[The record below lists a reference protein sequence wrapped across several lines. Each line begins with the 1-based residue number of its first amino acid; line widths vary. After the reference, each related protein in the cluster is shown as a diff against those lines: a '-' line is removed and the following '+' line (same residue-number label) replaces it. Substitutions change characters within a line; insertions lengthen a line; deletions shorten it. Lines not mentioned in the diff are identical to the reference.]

1 MSSHTAFGPIISA
14 QALHERLQATPGE
27 GQQPRLVVV
36 DCSFDLMNPSA
47 GHEQYLQNHIPG
59 ALYAHLDQDL
69 SQKDPAKGPTASGG
83 RHPLPT
89 REQFASTLGQWGID
103 DPNTQVVAYDR
114 NGNMVGGRLWWM
126 LQWCGHAQVAVLD
139 GGWAAWTAA
148 GFPTEAGPVAH
159 GDVSAPGLKT
169 GAATP
174 YPLSPA
180 LVQLVSASDVLQQL
194 GSAQQTL
201 IDARANPRFKG
212 DVEPLDPAAGH
223 IPGALNRPF
232 SDNFNAQ
239 SLYHAPEALRA
250 TFDNLLGTRPAS
262 SVVLHC
268 GSGVSAI
275 PNLIAM
281 KLAGYPTPALFAGS
295 WSEWCSDPSRPV
307 AKG

>member
-1 MSSHTAFGPIISA
+1 MSSHTAFGPIISV
-14 QALHERLQATPGE
+14 QALHERLQSPQGGSLE
-27 GQQPRLVVV
+27 PRLVVV

-47 GHEQYLQNHIPG
+47 GYEQYLQHHIPG

-69 SQKDPAKGPTASGG
+69 SQKDPSKGPTASGG

-89 REQFASTLGQWGID
+89 REQFAHTLGQWGID
-103 DPNTQVVAYDR
+103 NPNTQVVVYDR

-126 LQWCGHAQVAVLD
+126 LQWCGHAPVAVLD

-148 GFPTEAGPVAH
+148 GLHTESDPAAG
-159 GDVSAPGLKT
+159 G

-174 YPLSPA
+174 YPLAPA
-180 LVQLVSASDVLQQL
+180 LVQLVGASDVLQQL

-212 DVEPLDPAAGH
+212 EMEPLDPAAGH

-232 SDNFNAQ
+232 ADNFNAQ
-239 SLYHAPEALRA
+239 GLYHAPEALRA
-250 TFDNLLGTRPAS
+250 TFDNLLGSRPAS